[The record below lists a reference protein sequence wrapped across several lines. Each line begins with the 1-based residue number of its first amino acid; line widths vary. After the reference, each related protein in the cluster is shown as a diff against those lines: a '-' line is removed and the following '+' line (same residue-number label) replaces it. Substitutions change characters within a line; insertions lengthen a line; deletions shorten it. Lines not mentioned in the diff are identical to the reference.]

1 MGAALRGREA
11 ALLPAGTRWVPIC
24 SRPLPG
30 FGWGR
35 WSMEGGRKYVKGRG
49 CHSPLSS
56 FLPFFEIRALKR
68 SCHSSSLPSAPRAAV
83 LHAASWS
90 AVIPAESK
98 CLPAGHYAKWLTS
111 VTRGS
116 FFPSISLNQLFC
128 RQHFLSANN
137 SHHGG
142 WQDGCFLLCFSFS
155 SFALIFSYC
164 FSLLFVFF
172 VLTTTAISTIICLC
186 VPCPQ
191 EIFSPLFPCAISWSF
206 PYFFHFFHH
215 LLLPLFHHP
224 ASPSHT
230 LLPHAPGPASAAGC
244 VVLVEKSLSLPG
256 PTSTW
261 DLFCHSVPFIC
272 WLKLEAYG
280 NKGTQITHMILPPPP
295 FRPWVGVE
303 GCLHPCPALTTLAAF
318 DNGSRLQYLVLALCK
333 MGAVLQTA
341 WV

>member
-11 ALLPAGTRWVPIC
+11 ALLPAGTRWAPIC
-24 SRPLPG
+24 ARPLPG

-191 EIFSPLFPCAISWSF
+191 EIFSPLSLRHFTILSIFFSF
-206 PYFFHFFHH
+206 PFMITCFFPSSTTLPALHTPSSPCPVLGH
-215 LLLPLFHHP
+215 LALPL
-224 ASPSHT
+224 
-230 LLPHAPGPASAAGC
+230 LQ
-244 VVLVEKSLSLPG
+244 VVL
-256 PTSTW
+256 
-261 DLFCHSVPFIC
+261 C
-272 WLKLEAYG
+272 W
-280 NKGTQITHMILPPPP
+280 
-295 FRPWVGVE
+295 
-303 GCLHPCPALTTLAAF
+303 
-318 DNGSRLQYLVLALCK
+318 
-333 MGAVLQTA
+333 
-341 WV
+341 